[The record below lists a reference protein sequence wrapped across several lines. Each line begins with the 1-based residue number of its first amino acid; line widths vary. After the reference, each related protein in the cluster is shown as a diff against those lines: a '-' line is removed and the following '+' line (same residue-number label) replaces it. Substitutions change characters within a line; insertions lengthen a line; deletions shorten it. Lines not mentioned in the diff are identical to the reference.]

1 MKRAEDYA
9 GGAVGLVI
17 FATLAAIALT
27 VGDEV
32 LSWLRHGI
40 WPGYSISQ
48 MLTELG
54 VARPAVSWVGVQR
67 IIDAVLGLHASLAM
81 LVIGAVVAV
90 VVFYVVLWLA
100 QTVQRLF
107 SPLPPRRP

>member
-9 GGAVGLVI
+9 GAAFGLGI
-17 FATLAAIALT
+17 LATLSAIALT
-27 VGDEV
+27 LAGQV
-32 LSWLRHGI
+32 LSWLKHGI

-54 VARPAVSWVGVQR
+54 FARPATTWAGVQQ
-67 IIDAVLGLHASLAM
+67 IIDALLGLHASVAM
-81 LVIGAVVAV
+81 LAIGVVASV
-90 VVFYVVLWLA
+90 VVFYAVLWLG
-100 QTVQRLF
+100 QSLQRLF